1 MKTTALTPNFGVE
14 IHDISLEEI
23 VERGR
28 FDELRAL
35 FDEHSALLFR
45 GQDFTDDV
53 HLKLA
58 ALFGPIEDRK
68 ADERKKGEAFTVPEV
83 SNVREDGSISGV
95 MDLHTLNLQANFQ
108 WHADSTFM
116 PVPALINIIT
126 ARILPDEGG
135 NTELATTRAS
145 WAAMPQALKNKVMGR
160 GIWHKYSHSRSKI
173 SQELSKLPMFH
184 KWPDQH
190 WKSVWTNPVNG
201 REALYI
207 ASHAFK
213 IDGYSDEESEAILE
227 ELTAFCTQPEYV
239 YSHPWEIGDV
249 LMWDQRAVMHRGTPW
264 PYDQP
269 RKLTSTCSSVRESD
283 GLDQMRI

>member
-1 MKTTALTPNFGVE
+1 MKTTPLTPHFGVE

-23 VERGR
+23 VATGR

-45 GQDFTDDV
+45 GQDFTDEV

-58 ALFGPIEDRK
+58 GLFGPIEDRK
-68 ADERKKGEAFTVPEV
+68 ADERKDGEAFTVPEV
-83 SNVREDGSISGV
+83 SNVRDDGTISGE

-108 WHADSTFM
+108 WHADSTFL

-126 ARILPDEGG
+126 ARILPRTGG

-145 WAAMPQALKNKVMGR
+145 WDAMPQTLKDKVKGR
-160 GIWHKYSHSRSKI
+160 GIWHKYSHSRRKI
-173 SQELSKLPMFH
+173 SEELSQLPMFH

-213 IDGYSDEESEAILE
+213 IDGYSDEESEDILA

-239 YSHPWEIGDV
+239 YSHPWQIGDV
-249 LMWDQRAVMHRGTPW
+249 LMWDQRAVLHRGTPW
-264 PYDQP
+264 PYEEP

-283 GLDQMRI
+283 GLDQMRM

>member
-1 MKTTALTPNFGVE
+1 
-14 IHDISLEEI
+14 
-23 VERGR
+23 
-28 FDELRAL
+28 
-35 FDEHSALLFR
+35 
-45 GQDFTDDV
+45 
-53 HLKLA
+53 
-58 ALFGPIEDRK
+58 
-68 ADERKKGEAFTVPEV
+68 
-83 SNVREDGSISGV
+83 
-95 MDLHTLNLQANFQ
+95 
-108 WHADSTFM
+108 
-116 PVPALINIIT
+116 
-126 ARILPDEGG
+126 
-135 NTELATTRAS
+135 
-145 WAAMPQALKNKVMGR
+145 
-160 GIWHKYSHSRSKI
+160 
-173 SQELSKLPMFH
+173 MFH

-213 IDGYSDEESEAILE
+213 IDGYSNEESEAILE

>member
-23 VERGR
+23 VETGR

-83 SNVREDGSISGV
+83 SNVREDGSISGA

-108 WHADSTFM
+108 WHADSTFL

-145 WAAMPQALKNKVMGR
+145 WAAMPQALKNKVLGR

-213 IDGYSDEESEAILE
+213 IDGYSNEESEAILE

>member
-23 VERGR
+23 VETGR

-83 SNVREDGSISGV
+83 SNVREDGSISGA

-108 WHADSTFM
+108 WHADSTFL

-145 WAAMPQALKNKVMGR
+145 WAAMPQELKDKVLGR

-213 IDGYSDEESEAILE
+213 IDGYSNEESEAILE

>member
-1 MKTTALTPNFGVE
+1 
-14 IHDISLEEI
+14 
-23 VERGR
+23 
-28 FDELRAL
+28 
-35 FDEHSALLFR
+35 
-45 GQDFTDDV
+45 
-53 HLKLA
+53 
-58 ALFGPIEDRK
+58 
-68 ADERKKGEAFTVPEV
+68 
-83 SNVREDGSISGV
+83 
-95 MDLHTLNLQANFQ
+95 
-108 WHADSTFM
+108 M

>member
-1 MKTTALTPNFGVE
+1 MKTTTLTPNFGVE

-23 VERGR
+23 VETGR

-83 SNVREDGSISGV
+83 SNVREDGSISGA

-108 WHADSTFM
+108 WHADSTFL

-145 WAAMPQALKNKVMGR
+145 WAAMPQELKDKVLGR

-213 IDGYSDEESEAILE
+213 IDGYSNEESEAILE

>member
-1 MKTTALTPNFGVE
+1 MKTTALTPSFGVE

-23 VERGR
+23 VQTGR

-68 ADERKKGEAFTVPEV
+68 ADERKKSEAFTVPEV
-83 SNVREDGSISGV
+83 SNVREDGSISGA

-108 WHADSTFM
+108 WHADSTFL

-126 ARILPDEGG
+126 ARILPNEGG

-145 WAAMPQALKNKVMGR
+145 WAAMPQALKDKVLGR

-213 IDGYSDEESEAILE
+213 IDGYSNEESEAILE

-239 YSHPWEIGDV
+239 YSHLWEIGDV